1 LDENRSGPLK
11 LLLIIQLT
19 QNFRSGVIA
28 PILALFIRRQG
39 LTVSQIGLLG
49 IAGMLGWLIFEPISG
64 VVADRVRKRYMIFFA
79 VMASTF
85 IFVAYPFTSDI
96 WHFAFL
102 AFARSSVM
110 SAYAISVKAM
120 TAELLPVN
128 ERGKTYGRFLSVI
141 SMGGIVAPILGGYLS
156 ETYDYT
162 IPFYTSAAIG
172 VVSLAAVTI
181 MKYDEKLVEEASI
194 ETATGDSKLMTRPF
208 ISILTVRAL
217 FMFNLIFR
225 HNFLPI
231 YLNESPRFQA
241 SEAEIGAFMG
251 IVRVTSALS
260 QAIIGDFTDRVGSKL
275 VMVSSVGLLGLSYMG
290 MVYMGGILPLY
301 VLGALQ
307 GVFMPA
313 ANMSMMIHLMAI
325 MPEGRTG
332 MVMGLYSEA
341 ENVGGMV
348 TSPSLG
354 FIYDG
359 FGPASSVLT
368 VSGILIFTAIIS
380 LALIGEDSRKRGAE
394 TATQEE
400 ASL

>member
-1 LDENRSGPLK
+1 M
-11 LLLIIQLT
+11 LIIQLT

-64 VVADRVRKRYMIFFA
+64 VVADRVRKKYMIFFA
-79 VMASTF
+79 VAASTL

-172 VVSLAAVTI
+172 VVSLAAVII
-181 MKYDEKLVEEASI
+181 MKYDEKLLEEASA
-194 ETATGDSKLMTRPF
+194 ETATGDGKLMTRPF

-241 SEAEIGAFMG
+241 SEAEIGTFMG

-260 QAIIGDFTDRVGSKL
+260 QAFIGDFTDKVGSKL
-275 VMVSSVGLLGLSYMG
+275 IMVSSVGLLGLSYMG
-290 MVYMGGILPLY
+290 MVYIGGILPLY

-307 GVFMPA
+307 GVLMPA

-394 TATQEE
+394 TATQEG